1 MATAESSASNRR
13 LAAVMFLDMV
23 RYSALMAK
31 DEAQALANIKDLKKI
46 LQAALASFGGRLVK
60 SLGDGFLIEF
70 PTAISAVSCG
80 KQILATLN
88 TRNHVRPFREHI
100 DVRIA
105 IQLGDVVEEKGDLFG
120 DAVNIAARLQP
131 LCDPNGMAMTEMVY
145 VQVCNQLVLKGTFT
159 PPRKL
164 KNIPNRLK
172 VFQTAPEGVDMTLWT
187 LKKQGWVSAAA
198 VLVILL
204 GLFSTGALLLKQR
217 LDANHLRAGLLYVR
231 PQNHRAES
239 MARNMEDEINLRF
252 ASLKGIRWV
261 ERAALLDMFQKA
273 GISDLT
279 QVKEMEAKA
288 SGVEKESGLQYAL
301 YGGVEK
307 VAKDRWRL
315 TVKVVDTQS
324 MACVKVFTVS
334 GGDAPSI
341 VSLMQVKAQNWL
353 RKED

>member
-1 MATAESSASNRR
+1 MAHAETTASNRR
-13 LAAVMFLDMV
+13 LAAIMFLDMV
-23 RYSALMAK
+23 HYSALMAK
-31 DEAQALANIKDLKKI
+31 NEAQALTNVKELKKI
-46 LQAALASFGGRLVK
+46 LQGALASFGGRLVK

-70 PTAISAVSCG
+70 STAISAVSCG
-80 KQILATLN
+80 KQILAALN
-88 TRNHVRPFREHI
+88 TRNHVRPSREHI

-131 LCDPNGMAMTEMVY
+131 LCDPNGMVMTEMVY

-187 LKKQGWVSAAA
+187 LKKQGWVAAA
-198 VLVILL
+198 GFFVITLGLLSFGAILL
-204 GLFSTGALLLKQR
+204 KNH
-217 LDANHLRAGLLYVR
+217 LDASHLRAGLLYVR

-261 ERAALLDMFQKA
+261 ERSALLDMFQKS
-273 GISDLT
+273 GITDLT

-288 SGVEKESGLQYAL
+288 SAVEKESGLQYAL
-301 YGGVEK
+301 YGSVEK
-307 VAKDRWRL
+307 IRTDRWRL
-315 TVKVVDTQS
+315 TLKIVDTQS

-334 GGDAPSI
+334 GMDAPSI
-341 VSLMQVKAQNWL
+341 VYLMQVKTQNWL